1 MIFAICIVASLGLA
15 DGQVM
20 LPHTRVP
27 WNTAVI
33 EITREE
39 KMVREMRRD
48 GENEMALEEPVG

>member
-1 MIFAICIVASLGLA
+1 VASLGLA